1 MRYVDRQKER
11 TEVTLLTTAI
21 CLGRIILEI
30 PWFPL
35 FPSVP
40 HLPQGLAVVETF

>member
-30 PWFPL
+30 SHRL
-35 FPSVP
+35 IILS
-40 HLPQGLAVVETF
+40 ARSINKSI